1 MTIVKKVDKIVDG
14 AFAFGTIQ
22 NYTEIYKSVEF
33 IIDRNITNFLE
44 IGTNQ
49 GGTFYCWICCSN
61 PGIRISIDIPH
72 AEFGTSDFDE
82 SKRNKILSGYPGDCH
97 FISGNSHDLSSLLKT
112 EDILNGETLDFIFID
127 GDHTE
132 EGVTKDFLMYKHL
145 VKENGWIGFHD
156 IKKTDFHNTNNCFVD
171 RLWSKLSGDKIEF
184 IDNSTGFGGIGFIQ
198 NNKNLT
204 YSNES

>member
-1 MTIVKKVDKIVDG
+1 MTIVKKIDKIVDG

-22 NYTEIYKSVEF
+22 NYTEIYKTVEF
-33 IIDRNITNFLE
+33 IIDKNITNFLE
-44 IGTNQ
+44 IGTNE

-72 AEFGTSDFDE
+72 AEFGTSNFDE

-112 EDILNGETLDFIFID
+112 EDILNGEKLDFIFID

-156 IKKTDFHNTNNCFVD
+156 IKKTHFHNTNNCFVD

>member
-1 MTIVKKVDKIVDG
+1 MMRKADKIVEG
-14 AFAFGTIQ
+14 TFAFGTIQ
-22 NYTEIYKSVEF
+22 NYTEIYRAVEF
-33 IIDRNITNFLE
+33 IISKNITNFLE

-49 GGTFYCWICCSN
+49 GGTFYCWTCCSN

-72 AEFGTSDFDE
+72 GEFGTSNFNE
-82 SKRNKILSGYPGDCH
+82 SKRNKILSGYPGDCY
-97 FISGNSHDLSSLLKT
+97 FISGDSHDFSILL
-112 EDILNGETLDFIFID
+112 EAENILNGEKLDFIFID

-156 IKKTDFHNTNNCFVD
+156 IKNSQFHNDNNCFVD
-171 RLWSKLSGDKIEF
+171 RLWSRLSGDKVEF

-198 NNKNLT
+198 NNKNLR